1 MYGPLV
7 PSGVRFWL
15 MAFTSE
21 ELDEY
26 PLCGAKKKNGDTC
39 RQHAGAGTAHK
50 GIGRCRWH
58 LGNTPAHRQ
67 HAVKQEAMR
76 KMATMGVGGDL
87 EVTPGQALQ
96 GALNLSAN
104 AMAWLTWMVGGIAE
118 DEMLTPESQSLL
130 RLFNDEKDRLARIAQ
145 ACANAGIS
153 ERQIKLQEQQT
164 DMMSQLLEAV
174 MDKIQLT
181 AEQRRA
187 VGPAIRESLPALTAG
202 QGIEPASDAGS
213 AEPVAA

>member
-1 MYGPLV
+1 
-7 PSGVRFWL
+7 

-21 ELDEY
+21 ELDNY
-26 PLCGAKKKNGDTC
+26 PLCGAKKKNGTTC

-50 GIGRCRWH
+50 GIGRCKWH
-58 LGNTPAHRQ
+58 LGNTAAHRQ
-67 HAVKQEAMR
+67 HAVKEEAIR

-87 EVTPGQALQ
+87 QVTPGQALQ

-104 AMAWLTWMVGGIAE
+104 AMAWLTAMVGGIPE

-130 RLFNDEKDRLARIAQ
+130 RLFNDEKDRLARIAS
-145 ACANAGIS
+145 ACAAAGIS
-153 ERQIKLQEQQT
+153 ERQIKLAEHHT
-164 DMMSQLLEAV
+164 QLMGQMLEAV
-174 MDKIQLT
+174 MDRIQLS

-187 VGPAIRESLPALTAG
+187 VGPAIREALPALMATEGA
-202 QGIEPASDAGS
+202 EAAPEAGS